1 MPDVL
6 MPRLSD
12 TMQEGVLSRWLKSE
26 GDFVHRGDILAEIE
40 TDKATM
46 ELEAY
51 DDGVLERLLVAEG
64 TTVPIGAPIAVIGD
78 GMTSG
83 TATPGTPAPDASPVR
98 APSPSPTSAPTA
110 QRSPTAADQPGSPP
124 SASPRAAGS
133 PSGELR
139 TSPLARR
146 IARDH
151 GLDLAKVHGTG
162 PAGRIVRVDVQSAI
176 DAVEKP
182 ASATTRDNA
191 TAPAA
196 ASATQ
201 RAVLPGAGDDD
212 DEVPLSNI
220 RRITARRLT
229 ESAAAPHFYLTDIVD
244 AVQLLAFRKD
254 INERLSDGGTKISL
268 NDLLVR
274 ACAVALRMHPAV
286 NASWASDKILRHRRI
301 NVGVAVAIDD
311 GLVVPVIRDTDR
323 MSLGEIALETRA
335 LADRARAG
343 RLAPEDF
350 TGGTFTISNLGMFGI
365 DHFTAVINP
374 PEAAI
379 LAVGAATDEA
389 VVRDGVV
396 VVRTTIK
403 VTLSVDH
410 RVLDGASAAAFLR
423 DLRSICEEPLR
434 IVV

>member
-12 TMQEGVLSRWLKSE
+12 TMQEGVLSQWLKSE
-26 GDFVHRGDILAEIE
+26 GDVVHRGDILAEIE

-64 TTVPIGAPIAVIGD
+64 ATVAIGAPIAVISD

-83 TATPGTPAPDASPVR
+83 TASSGTPAPDASPAR
-98 APSPSPTSAPTA
+98 APSPAPTPA
-110 QRSPTAADQPGSPP
+110 PTVQQSTTTADQPGSHQPALPP
-124 SASPRAAGS
+124 AAGS

-151 GLDLAKVHGTG
+151 GLDLAKIHGTG
-162 PAGRIVRVDVQSAI
+162 PAGRIVRVDVEAAI
-176 DAVEKP
+176 AAMEKR
-182 ASATTRDNA
+182 ASATTRDDANASA

-196 ASATQ
+196 Q
-201 RAVLPGAGDDD
+201 GAAAREAGTDDE
-212 DEVPLSNI
+212 EVPLSNI

-229 ESAAAPHFYLTDIVD
+229 ESAAVPHFYLTGIVD
-244 AVQLLAFRKD
+244 AVQLLALRKD
-254 INERLSDGGTKISL
+254 INDRLSGDGTKISV
-268 NDLLVR
+268 NDLLIR

-286 NASWASDKILRHRRI
+286 NASWAGDKILRHRRI

-323 MSLGEIALETRA
+323 KSLGEIALETRA

-343 RLAPEDF
+343 RLAPEQF
-350 TGGTFTISNLGMFGI
+350 TGGTFTISNLGMFGV

-396 VVRTTIK
+396 VVRSTIK
-403 VTLSVDH
+403 LTLSADH